1 MSDRDFANDSAEV
14 TFLVRRSNINEASKI
29 LEALSETA
37 LLVRSS
43 SDRVWTV
50 GVDYKSCA

>member
-43 SDRVWTV
+43 GDRVWTV